1 MAAAESVGFRS
12 PLEGIRVVEIADH
25 RGEFCGRLLANLGA
39 DVVKVEPPGGSTGR
53 GIGPFYQNE
62 PGLEKSLF
70 WWHYNAGKRGV
81 TLDLQR
87 AAGIGVLERLL
98 GGADVLIETLGPGG
112 LDGIGLGWETLHS
125 RYPGLIVLSL
135 SDFGL
140 DGPWAAYQGGDLVS
154 LALGGQ
160 MMISGYPP
168 GADGAWD
175 TPPIAPQMHQ
185 SLHIAGCLGTMD
197 VLAALAWRDDTGR
210 GQRIDLSL
218 HAAANNCTEN
228 NLSWYMIAGQVKGR
242 AAQFPEM
249 FAGDGKYMNVMLGLF
264 PGEWERVVELLDSF
278 EMAEDL
284 KDPRYADPL
293 FRRQLEVR
301 QHVDEV
307 VQTFLATKD
316 SEEVFLAAQRHGVIW
331 APIREP
337 HDSLNDEHFQ
347 IRGNFADVEHP
358 ELGRSFTDAGSPWVS
373 ERLPWRTGSRAPMLG
388 EHNDVIFRDELGLSS
403 DEVAALAGD
412 GPH

>member
-1 MAAAESVGFRS
+1 MSFFKNAMVKSDAIENR
-12 PLEGIRVVEIADH
+12 LT
-25 RGEFCGRLLANLGA
+25 GEH
-39 DVVKVEPPGGSTGR
+39 PS
-53 GIGPFYQNE
+53 
-62 PGLEKSLF
+62 
-70 WWHYNAGKRGV
+70 
-81 TLDLQR
+81 
-87 AAGIGVLERLL
+87 
-98 GGADVLIETLGPGG
+98 
-112 LDGIGLGWETLHS
+112 
-125 RYPGLIVLSL
+125 
-135 SDFGL
+135 
-140 DGPWAAYQGGDLVS
+140 
-154 LALGGQ
+154 
-160 MMISGYPP
+160 
-168 GADGAWD
+168 
-175 TPPIAPQMHQ
+175 
-185 SLHIAGCLGTMD
+185 
-197 VLAALAWRDDTGR
+197 
-210 GQRIDLSL
+210 
-218 HAAANNCTEN
+218 
-228 NLSWYMIAGQVKGR
+228 
-242 AAQFPEM
+242 EM

-293 FRRQLEVR
+293 SRRQLEVR

-347 IRGNFADVEHP
+347 IRGNFADVEHT

-388 EHNDVIFRDELGLSS
+388 EHNDAIFRDELGLSS